1 MSILQEKNLRQVE
14 KLHASPH
21 KRMIAAVIMDKAD
34 GQSNQLSDE
43 IFNGMIT

>member
-21 KRMIAAVIMDKAD
+21 KRVIAAIIEY
-34 GQSNQLSDE
+34 GQGSWAKQPT
-43 IFNGMIT
+43 F